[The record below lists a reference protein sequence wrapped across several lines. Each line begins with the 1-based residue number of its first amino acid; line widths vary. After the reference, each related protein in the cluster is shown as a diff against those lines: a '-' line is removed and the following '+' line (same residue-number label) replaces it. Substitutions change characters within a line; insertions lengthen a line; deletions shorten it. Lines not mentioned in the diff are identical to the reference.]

1 MKLHDLVPNVGSKR
15 IENAS
20 DVVFLPGRVKPL
32 AVVPKA
38 QVLVLAKVVMPIV
51 RVEICRSSV
60 ACRLCVVKDL
70 HRQIKFLQ

>member
-1 MKLHDLVPNVGSKR
+1 MLGQKR

-51 RVEICRSSV
+51 RVKSAVLPSLAV
-60 ACRLCVVKDL
+60 YAW
-70 HRQIKFLQ
+70 